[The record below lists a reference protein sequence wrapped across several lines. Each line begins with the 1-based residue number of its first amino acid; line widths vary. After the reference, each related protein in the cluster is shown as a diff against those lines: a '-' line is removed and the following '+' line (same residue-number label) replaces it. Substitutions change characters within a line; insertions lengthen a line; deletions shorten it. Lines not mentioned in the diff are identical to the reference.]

1 MSAFDDRE
9 INAFELKFE
18 PGPTITEADKKND
31 RKYSC
36 SFNVFI
42 AFLLNTKG

>member
-1 MSAFDDRE
+1 MPAFDDRE

-31 RKYSC
+31 RKY
-36 SFNVFI
+36 NVLMC
-42 AFLLNTKG
+42 LLHFF

>member
-18 PGPTITEADKKND
+18 PGPRITEADKKND
-31 RKYSC
+31 RKYRVLMC
-36 SFNVFI
+36 
-42 AFLLNTKG
+42 LLHFF